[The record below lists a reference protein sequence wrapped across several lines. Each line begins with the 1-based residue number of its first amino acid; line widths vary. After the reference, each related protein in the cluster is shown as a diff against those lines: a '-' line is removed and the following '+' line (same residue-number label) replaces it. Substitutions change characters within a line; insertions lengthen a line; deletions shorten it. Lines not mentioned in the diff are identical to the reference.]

1 MRLSDLFEI
10 KNGIA
15 SSNVIISD
23 FKTEDY
29 TIPYFRPSSSWN
41 NLVAGY
47 IDKTEIDNKHIYPMN
62 TLFVSTDGEGSHT
75 YSYVSPFDF
84 IPNSNVAVLIP
95 KRKMELPEK
104 MFYAMI
110 ITKNRFRFSYGRK
123 PKGERLASLEIP
135 EKVFNWVKKIE
146 FTNYEKGIAEKEN
159 NQNIRLTNTENWKW
173 FRYDQL
179 FSIERG
185 RGPRKQDLKAGLVP
199 FVSSSDQENGVTGFT
214 DTEPIHKGNVITV
227 TRNGSVAE
235 AFYQPIPF
243 CSTEDVHIFN
253 PKFEM
258 SIYVAFFMIPL
269 IRKEKYRYSYG
280 RKWGILRMNES
291 LIKLPVTQDGQPDFA
306 FMENYIK
313 TIQYSK
319 QLDN

>member
-15 SSNVIISD
+15 SSSVKISEA
-23 FKTEDY
+23 KTEIF

-47 IDKTEIDNKHIYPMN
+47 IDKNEIDNKHIYPID
-62 TLFVSTDGEGSHT
+62 TIFVSTDGEGSHS
-75 YSYVSPFDF
+75 YSYVSPFEF

-95 KRKMELPEK
+95 KRKMELAEK
-104 MFYAMI
+104 MFFAMV

-123 PKGERLASLEIP
+123 PKGERLASLQIP
-135 EKVFNWVKKIE
+135 EKIYNWAKKIQ
-146 FTNYEKGIAEKEN
+146 FKNYEAGITEKEN
-159 NQNIRLTNTENWKW
+159 NSKVELSNTENWKW
-173 FRYDQL
+173 FRYDEL
-179 FSIERG
+179 FQIERG
-185 RGPRKQDLKAGLVP
+185 RGPRKSDLKGGLVP
-199 FVSSSDQENGVTGFT
+199 FISSSDQENGVTGFT

-235 AFYQPIPF
+235 AFYQPTPF

-253 PKFEM
+253 PKFELN
-258 SIYVAFFMIPL
+258 IYIAFFLVPL

-280 RKWGILRMNES
+280 RKWGITRMNES
-291 LIKLPVTQDGQPDFA
+291 IIKLPINEKQEPDFI
-306 FMENYIK
+306 FMQKFIK
-313 TIQYSK
+313 SMPYSK
-319 QLDN
+319 QL